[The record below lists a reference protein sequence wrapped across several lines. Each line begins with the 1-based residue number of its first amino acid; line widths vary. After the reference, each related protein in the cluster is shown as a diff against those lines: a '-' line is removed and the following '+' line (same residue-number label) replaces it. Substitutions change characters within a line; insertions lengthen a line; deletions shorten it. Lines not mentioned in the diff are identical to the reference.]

1 MATRDTV
8 YNWWGKLPLQLG
20 SGTVS
25 LIGLASALRPK
36 ELQEWTGASMSA
48 DFIQQAG
55 IWAMAVSSVYFFVL
69 WLLKPSGASG
79 NSARAAFTGGTH
91 YHQYE
96 TLPEKLEHQQ
106 APAPTLDRPPTTFDE
121 HLVETVEASDTL
133 EATAVTGLHSLY
145 VGNVIVAAGALENER
160 RLELAI
166 VGFNGTGES
175 IRLLDISG
183 RIRAGTGDMRDH
195 VKLPEPVMQGVFK
208 AKPGAEFVMAFRQE
222 LSEAQALEYLRA
234 LEEKKSVSLDLRGW
248 EIVVASDR
256 NPEKS
261 GRLPLWDGVNLRR
274 RDDVVSNRNTI
285 ASGAHLI
292 GGPSTV
298 FGVATVTR
306 KEEGER

>member
-1 MATRDTV
+1 MRNVLFPVVDAMPS
-8 YNWWGKLPLQLG
+8 KL
-20 SGTVS
+20 
-25 LIGLASALRPK
+25 
-36 ELQEWTGASMSA
+36 
-48 DFIQQAG
+48 F
-55 IWAMAVSSVYFFVL
+55 
-69 WLLKPSGASG
+69 GASG
-79 NSARAAFTGGTH
+79 LAATIYCSIFPQKVARWIETMTAEQVQQFALVGAVVFFAYWFVWALLRTPPVPAGAGPAFTGGTH

-96 TLPEKLEHQQ
+96 TLPEKLKQQQ
-106 APAPTLDRPPTTFDE
+106 APAPTRDRPPTTFDE
-121 HLVETVEASDTL
+121 HIVESVEASDTL
-133 EATAVTGLHSLY
+133 EATAVTGLHGLY

-248 EIVVASDR
+248 EILVASDR
-256 NPEKS
+256 NPDKS

-285 ASGAHLI
+285 ASGANLI
-292 GGPSTV
+292 AGPSAV